1 MRASAHTAISG
12 ISAFAMVALI
22 KQQNPTARLPHPGFA
37 ALVAALASG
46 LPDVLEPAT
55 SPHHRQFCHSAA
67 FAALASSGMKKL
79 YDWVPATPDDALMR
93 DVLLCV
99 GFGYMAH
106 LGADSTTAMGL
117 PFVGKIC

>member
-1 MRASAHTAISG
+1 MRASAHVAISG
-12 ISAFAMVALI
+12 ASAFVIVSLI
-22 KQQNPTARLPHPGFA
+22 KHQHPAARLPHPVFA

-67 FAALASSGMKKL
+67 FAALATSGMKKL
-79 YDWVPATPDDALMR
+79 SDWVPVTPGEALVR
-93 DVLLCV
+93 DVLLGI

-106 LGADSTTAMGL
+106 LCADATTAMGL
-117 PFVGKIC
+117 PLVGKIC

>member
-12 ISAFAMVALI
+12 ISAFAMVAFI
-22 KQQNPTARLPHPGFA
+22 KQQNPAARLPYPGFA

-67 FAALASSGMKKL
+67 FAALITAGMKKL
-79 YDWVPATPDDALMR
+79 YDWVPLKENGMEAQFWMNLQSHFDLEVAKVLAR
-93 DVLLCV
+93 DEN
-99 GFGYMAH
+99 
-106 LGADSTTAMGL
+106 
-117 PFVGKIC
+117 

>member
-1 MRASAHTAISG
+1 MRAAAHAAISG
-12 ISAFAMVALI
+12 ASAFAMVSLI
-22 KQQNPTARLPHPGFA
+22 KHQNPAARLPHPGFA

-67 FAALASSGMKKL
+67 FAALVISGMKKL
-79 YDWVPATPDDALMR
+79 YDWVPATPGEALVR
-93 DVLLCV
+93 DVLLSI

-106 LGADSTTAMGL
+106 LCADATTAMGL
-117 PFVGKIC
+117 PLVGKIC

>member
-22 KQQNPTARLPHPGFA
+22 KQQNPAARLPHPGFA

-67 FAALASSGMKKL
+67 FAALVTLGMKKL
-79 YDWVPATPDDALMR
+79 YDWVPATPGEAFMR
-93 DVLLCV
+93 DVPLSV
-99 GFGYMAH
+99 GFGYMTH
-106 LGADSTTAMGL
+106 LCADSTTAMGL
-117 PFVGKIC
+117 PLVGNLC

>member
-1 MRASAHTAISG
+1 MRAAAHTAISG
-12 ISAFAMVALI
+12 VSAFAMVALI
-22 KQQNPTARLPHPGFA
+22 KQQNPAARLPHPAFA

-67 FAALASSGMKKL
+67 FAALVSLGMKKL
-79 YDWVPATPDDALMR
+79 YDWVPATSDEALIR
-93 DVLLCV
+93 DVLLSV

-106 LGADSTTAMGL
+106 LCADSTTAMGL
-117 PFVGKIC
+117 PLVGNLC